1 MEGVSKWEL
10 YEPEVPS
17 DGSSRPL
24 TSMSG
29 LGLARDGEAGPL
41 SNVGNTLSL
50 LGAVFRKSHLNLAK
64 DRSFYNVVSHTIET
78 YFLILLA
85 E

>member
-41 SNVGNTLSL
+41 
-50 LGAVFRKSHLNLAK
+50 
-64 DRSFYNVVSHTIET
+64 
-78 YFLILLA
+78 
-85 E
+85 

>member
-1 MEGVSKWEL
+1 MQSLQLGYTISGAGLRVNNIHISMFPGGLWVQLLNDKGVSKWEL

-41 SNVGNTLSL
+41 
-50 LGAVFRKSHLNLAK
+50 
-64 DRSFYNVVSHTIET
+64 
-78 YFLILLA
+78 
-85 E
+85 